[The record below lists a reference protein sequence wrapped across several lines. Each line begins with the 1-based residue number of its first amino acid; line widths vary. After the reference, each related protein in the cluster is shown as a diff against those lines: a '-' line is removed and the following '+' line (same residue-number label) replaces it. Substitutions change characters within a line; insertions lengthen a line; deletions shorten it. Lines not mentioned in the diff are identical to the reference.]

1 VGYSSRAVQFDGSG
15 HGTHEKGAIIAQRTG
30 VSNRNLNRES
40 TCGSTRP
47 SGSSVVSSDPP
58 RVGLDHLDALWFQVT
73 GTVCNLRCTHCF
85 ISCAPDNHTLEFLD
99 LDTVLALL
107 DESVRWG
114 VKEYYV
120 TGGEPFMHRQ
130 LPEMLEAILA
140 LGPATVLTNAT
151 LMRGRVL
158 ERLARAERDSRY
170 SLEVR
175 VSIDGPNA
183 ATNDPIRG
191 EGTFQAAMNGV
202 RALLDH
208 GFLPII
214 TATRVWSPEGDE
226 TTRQAFEDVLRE
238 LGYDKPRIKI
248 LPSLRIGREA
258 ARAGGYGDD
267 DRVTEEMMEGYDARQ
282 LLCSAARV
290 VTNRGVHVCPILV
303 DEEDSLL
310 GETLTDA
317 ATSFPLRHQACYTCW
332 LYGAICS
339 NFGAIGEGA
348 A

>member
-1 VGYSSRAVQFDGSG
+1 V
-15 HGTHEKGAIIAQRTG
+15 IIDT
-30 VSNRNLNRES
+30 
-40 TCGSTRP
+40 
-47 SGSSVVSSDPP
+47 P
-58 RVGLDHLDALWFQVT
+58 RVALDHLDALWFQVT

-85 ISCAPDNHTLEFLD
+85 ISCAPENHTLEFLE
-99 LDTVLALL
+99 LDTVLTLL
-107 DESVRWG
+107 DESVGYG

-120 TGGEPFMHRQ
+120 TGGEPFMHHQ
-130 LPEMLEAILA
+130 LPEMLEAMLA

-151 LMRGRVL
+151 LLRDRVL
-158 ERLARAERDSRY
+158 ERLARAERDSLY

-175 VSIDGPNA
+175 VSIDGPDPE
-183 ATNDPIRG
+183 TNDPIRG
-191 EGTFQAAMNGV
+191 EGTFLAAMNGV

-226 TTRQAFEDVLRE
+226 ATRQAFEDVLRE

-267 DRVTEEMMEGYDARQ
+267 DRVTDEMMDGYDVSH
-282 LLCSAARV
+282 LLCSGARV
-290 VTNRGVHVCPILV
+290 VTNHGVHVCPILV
-303 DEEDSLL
+303 DQEDSLL
-310 GETLTDA
+310 GETLEDA
-317 ATSFPLRHQACYTCW
+317 ATAFPLRHQACYTCW

-339 NFGAIGEGA
+339 NYGGIGEGSA
-348 A
+348 